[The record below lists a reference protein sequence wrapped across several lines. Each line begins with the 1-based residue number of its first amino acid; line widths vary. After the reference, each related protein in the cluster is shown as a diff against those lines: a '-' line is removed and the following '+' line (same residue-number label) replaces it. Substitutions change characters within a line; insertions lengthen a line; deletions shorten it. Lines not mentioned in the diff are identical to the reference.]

1 MIRTLTILAAAVLV
15 AACTPEQTLVA
26 VDVAS
31 EAAVVTGHPAVG
43 YALHCL
49 EAFCAAGGPH

>member
-1 MIRTLTILAAAVLV
+1 MIRSLAIGAAALV
-15 AACTPEQTLVA
+15 AAACTPEQALVA

-31 EAAVVTGHPAVG
+31 EAALVTGHPAVG